1 MSKAREIINEHKDK
15 SEFMPEWKNPNQWK
29 WFPEYSEDSGLWQ
42 VCWTAL
48 WDTGI
53 NYFSEEEAE
62 ELVAELNEKCPEGW
76 E

>member
-15 SEFMPEWKNPNQWK
+15 SEFVPKWINSSQWK
-29 WFPEYSEDSGLWQ
+29 YYPEYSEDSKEWKAY
-42 VCWTAL
+42 WTAL